1 MEVEKEYASKGVAG
15 AGLGLGIAGTA
26 LALMNGGL
34 GGLGWGGNNA
44 VAATAGAAGLSALAE
59 KDAEIARLR
68 SEKYSDNK
76 TQELYNYI
84 VAGNDKLTTELVN
97 TRVRLATAETNIA
110 NMQNTLAALTVVRIP
125 NSVLCPGVPAVEVVH
140 TSTTSSTTT
149 A

>member
-34 GGLGWGGNNA
+34 GGFGWGNST

-76 TQELYNYI
+76 VQELYNYI
-84 VAGNDKLTTELVN
+84 VAGNQQLTQELVN
-97 TRVRLATAETNIA
+97 NRVRLATAESNIA
-110 NMQNTLAALTVVRIP
+110 NIQSTLGALTVVRVP

-140 TSTTSSTTT
+140 TTTTSSTTT